1 MVDELATTE
10 DPLVTLMRRTEVH
23 PDASE
28 SIAAYYDLNVL
39 MEEFRR
45 HRYDAR
51 GKLERLFG
59 MLDSGDVKV
68 AQWAMKQ
75 LDGILR
81 SALKMRGLWVQPAGR
96 LPAGATDPLGQVQVP
111 VPVQSLEMTMRSV
124 RVTMQHLQETP
135 DGEAAPAE
143 IFDSPA
149 RTALSAGADTGTGE
163 DDFYR
168 DDRAD
173 NPNIHRPPTRPLGG
187 IT

>member
-96 LPAGATDPLGQVQVP
+96 LPAGARGPPGPGQGPGPAESVGETIASGRRTRGNVQGDPPGGP
-111 VPVQSLEMTMRSV
+111 VGAPGRP
-124 RVTMQHLQETP
+124 R
-135 DGEAAPAE
+135 AAPRECGAAAARA
-143 IFDSPA
+143 SPA
-149 RTALSAGADTGTGE
+149 QVIPPRGRVGGRWMLGLSA
-163 DDFYR
+163 R
-168 DDRAD
+168 SSR
-173 NPNIHRPPTRPLGG
+173 
-187 IT
+187 